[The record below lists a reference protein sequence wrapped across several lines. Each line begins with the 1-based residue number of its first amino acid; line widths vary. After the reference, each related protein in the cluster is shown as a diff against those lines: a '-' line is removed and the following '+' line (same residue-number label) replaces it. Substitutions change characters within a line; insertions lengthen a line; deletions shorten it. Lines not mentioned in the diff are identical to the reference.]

1 MTWRIFVEGW
11 LAVIRLRLESRLRR
25 TPPGPDLPG
34 MTGA

>member
-11 LAVIRLRLESRLRR
+11 LAVIRLRLESRFTRLRR
-25 TPPGPDLPG
+25 TPPR